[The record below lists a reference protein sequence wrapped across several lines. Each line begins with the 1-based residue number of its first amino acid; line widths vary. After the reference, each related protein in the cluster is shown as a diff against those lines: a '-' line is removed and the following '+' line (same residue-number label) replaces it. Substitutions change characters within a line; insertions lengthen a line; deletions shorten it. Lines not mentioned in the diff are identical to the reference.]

1 MFEPWQYGVL
11 ATISLICLF
20 VGWVIGASKLP
31 PTNEEINSVYEENR
45 RLVENNKTLVREITQ
60 LKNSL
65 EILEN
70 YRAELKEWV
79 VDELDNARPDSKL
92 EAALETILE
101 YVEIR

>member
-11 ATISLICLF
+11 ATISLILF
-20 VGWVIGASKLP
+20 VGWVIVASRLS
-31 PTNEEINSVYEENR
+31 PTDEEINSVYEENR

-70 YRAELKEWV
+70 YRVELKEWV
-79 VDELDNARPDSKL
+79 VNELDNARPDSKL

-101 YVEIR
+101 YMEMR